1 MVVGKCCCAVC
12 FSFVKFHFL
21 QISHNH
27 LCLENRNDGLLNWA
41 PYVKNELFANTCQCR
56 NALIELAIGL
66 RAKNLPVLV
75 VLEIHAALCEIV
87 RRHEVKV
94 EVEAWTRTL
103 PARHVAGA
111 VAWAV
116 AARIKHYLD

>member
-1 MVVGKCCCAVC
+1 MFA
-12 FSFVKFHFL
+12 FRLSNFIFL

-27 LCLENRNDGLLNWA
+27 LCLANRNDGLLNWA

-94 EVEAWTRTL
+94 KVEVEAWTRTL
-103 PARHVAGA
+103 PATHVAGA